1 MTNYLAPKTSLRPK
15 SRKDSKGYEPL
26 VEEGSTRGL
35 FPLSK
40 PTADDMRKKGM
51 VKKQLTTLKLHHV
64 LLVGMTLL
72 KLRQ

>member
-40 PTADDMRKKGM
+40 PTADDMRIEGGNRESARVAREDSMYLRPKARKNKK
-51 VKKQLTTLKLHHV
+51 
-64 LLVGMTLL
+64 
-72 KLRQ
+72 